1 MGNQDDNLLELL
13 DLYMDMVEKQ
23 DEIIYRM
30 GKIIARQATD
40 IKLLQ
45 NDREFSDEK
54 LEEDMA
60 IAQEV
65 VEQYKEARAE
75 LEP

>member
-1 MGNQDDNLLELL
+1 MGNQDDNLLDPL
-13 DLYMDMVEKQ
+13 DFYMDMVEKQ

>member
-1 MGNQDDNLLELL
+1 MDEDNMLELL

-23 DEIIYRM
+23 DEIIYRL

-40 IKLLQ
+40 IQLLK

-54 LEEDMA
+54 LTEDKA
-60 IAQEV
+60 IADEV
-65 VEQYKEARAE
+65 IEQYKDLKRE